1 MKPLR
6 YLLFSLFMAAAL
18 PLFATAADPPLD
30 RILDGIE
37 QRYAPAGFSA
47 RFTQTATLKAM
58 DITDTASGTIRVK
71 RPGKMRWAYETPEP
85 QLIVTDGQMLW
96 IYRPEDNQVMV
107 GAAPE
112 FFGGGKGAGFLSDM
126 KQMREDFDIAMA
138 PPESDDRFRLKLV
151 PRRQGLGVAQIYVG
165 VSKKAFDVEQI
176 LTVNAYGDE
185 TRITLSDI
193 AFENT
198 MADSDFVFAIPEDAE
213 ILQLDQ

>member
-1 MKPLR
+1 MKPLHC
-6 YLLFSLFMAAAL
+6 LMFSLVMAVAL
-18 PLFATAADPPLD
+18 PLLAAAADPPLD

-85 QLIVTDGQMLW
+85 QLIVTDGRMLW
-96 IYRPEDNQVMV
+96 IYRPDDNQVMV

-112 FFGGGKGAGFLSDM
+112 FFRGGKGAGFLSDM

-138 PPESDDRFRLKLV
+138 PPEADDRFRLKLI
-151 PRRQGLGVAQIYVG
+151 PRRQGMGVAEIYVG
-165 VSKKAFDVEQI
+165 VSKQNFDVEEI

-185 TRITLSDI
+185 TRILLSNI
-193 AFENT
+193 VFENT
-198 MADSDFVFAIPEDAE
+198 MADSDFIFAIPEGAD